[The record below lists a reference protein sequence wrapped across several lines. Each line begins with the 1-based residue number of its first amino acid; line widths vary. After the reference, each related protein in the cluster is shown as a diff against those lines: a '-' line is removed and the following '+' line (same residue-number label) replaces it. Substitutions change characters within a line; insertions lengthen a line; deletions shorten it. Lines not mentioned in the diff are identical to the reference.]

1 MSVIVSCKTHLSKHD
16 LSTLFWLFY
25 NMCLLQDNLINYCI
39 NCPYFAQFGCTL
51 YKMKRI
57 YLSLCEGSSIVLWRL
72 VWWYQS
78 FEANLP
84 VWKYKWQVCCV
95 CVGGGTWSWAVEPIL
110 DSCFVITPV
119 GSKQTIFKNWL
130 QLRVS
135 AHFSIS
141 VHLKSF
147 TSSAVGCRL
156 CVWRPLMWLNTVKLN
171 ALKMF
176 ANQQSF

>member
-1 MSVIVSCKTHLSKHD
+1 MSVIVSCKTHLSKHN
-16 LSTLFWLFY
+16 LSTPFWLFY
-25 NMCLLQDNLINYCI
+25 NMCLLQDNLINYCV

-130 QLRVS
+130 QLRS
-135 AHFSIS
+135 LGTFFHIGPFEIFHIFSSWLSS
-141 VHLKSF
+141 VCL
-147 TSSAVGCRL
+147 TSSDVTEYSEIECPQNV
-156 CVWRPLMWLNTVKLN
+156 C
-171 ALKMF
+171 
-176 ANQQSF
+176 